1 MVTLAEQQEDWR
13 LNQRMINHIQR
24 ENADEMYRNS
34 APVLPSLVNYDEHFA
49 HLSHLACR

>member
-34 APVLPSLVNYDEHFA
+34 TLMLVN
-49 HLSHLACR
+49 LLILR